1 MKRIIIS
8 VTNDLTTDQRVD
20 RVCKTLVRMGFDVLL
35 VGRKLKNSLVL
46 RERNYQTKRLHLLFR
61 KGPLFYTE
69 YNLRL
74 FFFLLF
80 RKADLY
86 LSNDL
91 DTLPANWLVSAIR
104 HLPLVHDC
112 HEYFRGVPELNGR
125 PGTLRIWKMIEDSI
139 FPKLRNVYAVNESI
153 AQIYHKEYGKEVR
166 VIRNM
171 PFRRTQ
177 ESKKTKKELSIPE
190 DHQVI
195 LYQGAVN
202 VDRGLDEA
210 IEAMKFLKTNAI
222 LLIIGVGDILL
233 NLQDRV
239 LKNGL
244 SEKVL
249 FTGQIP
255 LEELSSYTVLADIG
269 LSIEKDVSLNYH
281 FCLPNKFLDYIQCNV
296 PVLIS
301 PLIEMKAIV
310 EKYRIGE
317 MITSHDPAYLAEKMD
332 DMLNNKEKLAF
343 YRENLKKAASELC
356 WENEELELTRIFQ
369 DYV

>member
-8 VTNDLTTDQRVD
+8 VTNDLSTDQRVD
-20 RVCKTLVRMGFDVLL
+20 RVCKTLLKMGFDVLL
-35 VGRKLKNSLVL
+35 VGRKLRDSLVL
-46 RERNYQTKRLHLLFR
+46 KERTYKTKRLRLFFR
-61 KGPLFYTE
+61 KGPLFYAE
-69 YNLRL
+69 FNFRL

-80 RKADLY
+80 KKTDLF

-91 DTLPANWLVSAIR
+91 DTLLANRLASVIR

-125 PGTLRIWKMIEDSI
+125 PFTMKAWKLIEDSI

-153 AQIYHKEYGKEVR
+153 AEIYHKEYGNKVK
-166 VIRNM
+166 VIRNL
-171 PFRRTQ
+171 PFRKTG
-177 ESKKTKKELSIPE
+177 EIKKQKKELGIPE
-190 DHQVI
+190 NHRII

-210 IEAMKFLKTNAI
+210 VEAMKFLKTDAI
-222 LLIIGVGDILL
+222 LLIIGIGDILTK
-233 NLQDRV
+233 
-239 LKNGL
+239 LKKQV
-244 SEKVL
+244 SENKLHDKVL

-255 LEELSSYTVLADIG
+255 LEELFSYTVNADIG

-281 FCLPNKFLDYIQCNV
+281 FCLPNKFMDYIQSNV

-310 EKYRIGE
+310 DKFKIGE
-317 MITSHDPAYLAEKMD
+317 MITSHDPVYLAGKID
-332 DMLNNKEKLAF
+332 DMLNNEEQLEL

-356 WENEELELTRIFQ
+356 WENEETGLIKIFRE
-369 DYV
+369 YV